1 MKKACRKLGVTR
13 WPYLP
18 RKPASMGTLQMMV
31 HNLQGQQDKM
41 SSVCSIS
48 IPRGTF
54 MDTSTRAKDCGLKED
69 MCEEDTNSPLPFTST
84 NVAAFSWS
92 SAALG
97 FKNSFVLETLAL
109 DLPFF
114 DPMAEN
120 SPPPPPAVAEIGDD
134 DWARGTSSY
143 A

>member
-13 WPYLP
+13 WPYIP
-18 RKPASMGTLQMMV
+18 RKPASMGTLQMMA
-31 HNLQGQQDKM
+31 HNLQGQQDKV

-48 IPRGTF
+48 IPRGLNE
-54 MDTSTRAKDCGLKED
+54 A
-69 MCEEDTNSPLPFTST
+69 MCEEDPNSPLPFMST
-84 NVAAFSWS
+84 NLAAFSWS

-120 SPPPPPAVAEIGDD
+120 SPPPPPADAEISDD